1 MTDMSQPYSPDE
13 DPQTFLD
20 PEAAH
25 RNEQFSMTVM
35 SLSIAM
41 VLGMIFGMAGL
52 TSAFIADQVKGL
64 ALMGWG
70 MLLFAGAT
78 ILHLIAHRVW
88 LGGYQEG
95 RATRNAYLLA
105 FALLAVI
112 LYLYALLS
120 KTVFVFVGF
129 IGGNVF
135 FPLFGSYVLSLE
147 RVPPAPRRNAFN
159 ITPFSRISLAA
170 ILLAGIIAGMGI
182 GMSSSGSQSIGRGL
196 FARRVVSDKID
207 QSRLSI
213 HMVVFQFIKP
223 YRIIESLENARRRGV
238 GIQLLVRPETISE
251 NRVDIDSLLKA
262 GIPVRVLPPDT
273 PKWLRP
279 YTILDGR
286 ILLQGSKGWSA
297 LPVPFQKE
305 LSVQASLL
313 LFDRIRRM
321 DSNFLVLWDHSK
333 PINVNAIPPP
343 DVVPNTPP
351 SSS

>member
-1 MTDMSQPYSPDE
+1 LTDTSQPYAPDE
-13 DPQTFLD
+13 EPQTFVD

-25 RNEQFSMTVM
+25 RNEQFAMTVM

-64 ALMGWG
+64 TLMGWG
-70 MLLFAGAT
+70 MLLFTGSAV
-78 ILHLIAHRVW
+78 LHLVAHRIW

-95 RATRNAYLLA
+95 LATRNAYLLA
-105 FALLAVI
+105 FAFLSVI

-120 KTVFVFVGF
+120 KTAFVFIGF
-129 IGGNVF
+129 IGGNFF
-135 FPLFGSYVLSLE
+135 FPLFGSYLLSLE
-147 RVPPAPRRNAFN
+147 RVPPAPRRNTFN

-182 GMSSSGSQSIGRGL
+182 GMASSGSQSIGRGL
-196 FARRVVSDKID
+196 FARRVVADKID

-223 YRIIESLENARRRGV
+223 YRIIESLQNARKRGV
-238 GIQLLVRPETISE
+238 EIQLLVRPEAISG
-251 NRVDIDSLLKA
+251 NNGDIESLLKA
-262 GIPVRVLPPDT
+262 GIPIRILPPDT

-286 ILLQGSKGWSA
+286 VLLQGSKGWA
-297 LPVPFQKE
+297 DLPVPFQKE

-313 LFDRIRRM
+313 IFERIRKM

-333 PINVNAIPPP
+333 PLNPIPSPAGG
-343 DVVPNTPP
+343 
-351 SSS
+351 